1 MAIEKPLAPIDIG
14 PRPIEPTD
22 EQKVEVEVVNPEAV
36 SIETEDGGMIID
48 FGKEED
54 NQTSEFDSNLAE
66 FIEESDLEKLASELL
81 SSFES
86 DKQSRGEWA
95 KSYVKGLDLLGMK
108 IEERQQPWAGSSGVF
123 HPVLTESIVRFQA
136 QAMGE
141 IFPAQGPV
149 RTKTVGK
156 ITQEKTEQA
165 KRVENE
171 MNYLLTEEMTE
182 YRDETEQMLFK
193 LPLAGSAFKKVYYDP
208 LLERPCAMFVPAED
222 FVVSYGVTDLMT
234 CERYTHVMKKTQ
246 NEVAKLQDNGF
257 YRDVDLPEPEAEYTD
272 IQEKYDD
279 LDGESAVLED
289 DDRHTLLEMHA
300 DIELPE
306 PFEEED
312 GIARP
317 HVITI
322 EKSSRTILSIRRNYY
337 EDDEKKRKRQ
347 FFVHYRYL
355 PGLGFYGTGLIHLIG
370 GLAKSATSILRQLID
385 AGTLSNL
392 PAGLKARGLRIK
404 GDDSPLMPGEF
415 RDVDVPGG
423 AIRDAIT
430 FIPYKEPSSV
440 LYQLLQ
446 NIVDEGRR
454 IGSVADIQ
462 VGDINAQAPVGT
474 TLALMERS
482 MKVMSGVQARLHA
495 ALKKELRLLSHI
507 VKDYMGPEY
516 VYEMEGEFSRT
527 KDFDDR
533 VDVIPVSDPNA
544 ATMSQRIMQYQS
556 ALQLSQQA
564 PQLYDMGKL
573 HRQMLEVLGIDQAKD
588 IIKLPDDIKPSDPV
602 TENMAMLKQE
612 PVKAFKYQD
621 HEAHIQVH
629 RAAIE
634 DPKLREIVGQSP
646 FAAAIQAAMTA
657 HITEHVAF
665 QYRKEIEER
674 LGVPMPDEDKPL
686 PEDVEEELSR
696 ITAEA
701 AGKLLTKNTQ
711 EAQQMEQQKLEKDPL
726 TQIQRKELEIKEKE
740 LQHKI
745 DLDNAKLELEKMKAD
760 NNEDIQMERI
770 KSENKRE
777 GARLAVEVAKEKNKA
792 TKDGTKLAIEL
803 NESLKDG

>member
-1 MAIEKPLAPIDIG
+1 
-14 PRPIEPTD
+14 
-22 EQKVEVEVVNPEAV
+22 
-36 SIETEDGGMIID
+36 
-48 FGKEED
+48 
-54 NQTSEFDSNLAE
+54 
-66 FIEESDLEKLASELL
+66 
-81 SSFES
+81 
-86 DKQSRGEWA
+86 
-95 KSYVKGLDLLGMK
+95 
-108 IEERQQPWAGSSGVF
+108 
-123 HPVLTESIVRFQA
+123 
-136 QAMGE
+136 
-141 IFPAQGPV
+141 
-149 RTKTVGK
+149 
-156 ITQEKTEQA
+156 
-165 KRVENE
+165 
-171 MNYLLTEEMTE
+171 
-182 YRDETEQMLFK
+182 
-193 LPLAGSAFKKVYYDP
+193 
-208 LLERPCAMFVPAED
+208 
-222 FVVSYGVTDLMT
+222 
-234 CERYTHVMKKTQ
+234 
-246 NEVAKLQDNGF
+246 
-257 YRDVDLPEPEAEYTD
+257 
-272 IQEKYDD
+272 
-279 LDGESAVLED
+279 
-289 DDRHTLLEMHA
+289 
-300 DIELPE
+300 
-306 PFEEED
+306 
-312 GIARP
+312 
-317 HVITI
+317 
-322 EKSSRTILSIRRNYY
+322 
-337 EDDEKKRKRQ
+337 
-347 FFVHYRYL
+347 
-355 PGLGFYGTGLIHLIG
+355 
-370 GLAKSATSILRQLID
+370 
-385 AGTLSNL
+385 
-392 PAGLKARGLRIK
+392 
-404 GDDSPLMPGEF
+404 MPGEF

-495 ALKKELRLLSHI
+495 ALKKELRLLSNI
-507 VKDYMGPEY
+507 VKDYMGPDY
-516 VYEMEGEFSRT
+516 IYEMEGEFSRT
-527 KDFDDR
+527 KDFDER

-573 HRQMLEVLGIDQAKD
+573 HRQMLEVLGIDQAKE

-674 LGVPMPDEDKPL
+674 LGVPMPDEEKPL

-777 GARLAVEVAKEKNKA
+777 GARLAVDLAKERNKA